1 MLFQPTNI
9 FPSLTGGLGNGVA
22 DVNSDLTVSWQV
34 NGNTPMTS
42 FQIVIYKNDAT
53 STKLYDTGTLTD
65 GCPFHGISY
74 TGEIQ
79 FFSYTISHDA
89 LHQAGVRNGGEYK
102 LIITQSWDGGSV
114 TQSAASAFHAKET
127 PVIKIAKFPQQMP
140 FSKYTFELEYPDNSD
155 PLNWMRWRVAT
166 WDNTSNEPSEILYD
180 TGDIFGASD
189 LRCFY
194 DGFLAGIT
202 YAIVCDVETV
212 YGVQTTTGW
221 NTFIASYTLLDYPGI
236 VTAKRI
242 CGHTGVLL
250 SWDKLIYIPGNISG
264 DYILKDGTLEL
275 SEGAKIY
282 WDHVNGSQM
291 NLQTPWT
298 FLFRG
303 KLSEIPGEI
312 SLTTRNCDISLSL
325 ANADGFTYIQD
336 SSGNDILDSSG
347 NKIEANAAGYTLFV
361 AKTNGEIVSSTP
373 IAQSGYVDQ
382 IAVTPTKL
390 IYTTVEFSGGL
401 FPTSTLHPSNEL
413 YPKPTSEII
422 TSTYTIDLSYTQTEL
437 TKISVTGPILCDYL
451 WVVGINADGSYISNI
466 FSNASFEPSFDNK
479 DTLFAAKFENEL
491 GAGNVPGLSAD
502 LTGIAVYRRT
512 GASGTLKR
520 IADMPLS
527 QSSVADF
534 SVSSQMDYTYYLYP
548 YGAMRIET
556 TPLTSKTI
564 NICFWDWAILECAED
579 SSGVFHV
586 VSEYLFGKNLSSGSI
601 SNNNSPNIL
610 ENFTQYPL
618 VQLRNANYMSG
629 TLSSLIGIIR
639 DCEYSDTIAQ
649 KNAIYAL
656 STSQNALFLKSRKG
670 DIWRI
675 RIAGNIQMDTMDDT
689 KQQAQTASIPWVQT
703 ASAEN
708 SAIIS
713 TPNENFFI
721 NAL

>member
-74 TGEIQ
+74 TGDIQ
-79 FFSYTISHDA
+79 FFGYTISRDA
-89 LHQAGVRNGGEYK
+89 LYQAGVQNGGEYK
-102 LIITQSWDGGSV
+102 LVITQSWDGGSV
-114 TQSAASAFHAKET
+114 TQSAASAFYAKKT

-166 WDNTSNEPSEILYD
+166 WDNTANEPNEILYD

-189 LRCFY
+189 LRFFY

-202 YAIVCDVETV
+202 YAISCEVETV
-212 YGVQTTTGW
+212 YGVQTSTGW
-221 NTFIASYTLLDYPGI
+221 NTFVASYTLLDYPGI

-275 SEGAKIY
+275 SDDAKIY
-282 WDHVNGSQM
+282 WDHVNGNQM
-291 NLQTPWT
+291 NFQPPWT

-325 ANADGFTYIQD
+325 T
-336 SSGNDILDSSG
+336 
-347 NKIEANAAGYTLFV
+347 NAAGSTLFV
-361 AKTNGEIVSSTP
+361 AKINEEVVSSTP
-373 IAQSGYVDQ
+373 IAKSGYINQ

-401 FPTSTLHPSNEL
+401 FPTSTLYPSKTL

-437 TKISVTGPILCDYL
+437 TKISVTGPVLCDYL
-451 WVVGINADGSYISNI
+451 WVIGINADGSYISNI
-466 FSNASFEPSFDNK
+466 FSNTSFEPSFDNK
-479 DTLFAAKFENEL
+479 DTLFSAKFENEL

-556 TPLTSKTI
+556 TPLTSETI

-579 SSGVFHV
+579 SVGVFHM

-601 SNNNSPNIL
+601 SNNNSPNVL

-618 VQLRNANYMSG
+618 VQLRSANYMSG

-670 DIWRI
+670 DVWRI

-689 KQQAQTASIPWVQT
+689 KQQAQNASIPWIQID
-703 ASAEN
+703 SAES